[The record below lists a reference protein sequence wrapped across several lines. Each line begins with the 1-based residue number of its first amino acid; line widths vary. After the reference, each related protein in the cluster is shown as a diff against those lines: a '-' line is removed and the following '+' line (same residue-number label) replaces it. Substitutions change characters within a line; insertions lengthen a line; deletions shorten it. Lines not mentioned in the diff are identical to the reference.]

1 MAIIRG
7 QRYDGFCSIS
17 GNVVGAE
24 VIIQKNS
31 PKALY
36 VHFSSHFLNLVIA
49 KSCKV
54 TAIRN
59 MLDKLTEVCLFFRD
73 SPKRNKPRERTSN
86 SLYPRHKQKKSY
98 FRSV

>member
-7 QRYDGFCSIS
+7 QRYDGFSSIS
-17 GNVVGAE
+17 GNVVGAQ

-73 SPKRNKPRERTSN
+73 SPKRNKP
-86 SLYPRHKQKKSY
+86 
-98 FRSV
+98 